1 MFELDQLIGYG
12 GGARVACL
20 LTETVGPGFDSQ
32 RRLKFFSLHSGFLL
46 QLLQHLGRQFFLLF
60 LSLSLPIQF
69 ADTKP
74 TLFLPSSFS

>member
-1 MFELDQLIGYG
+1 MGHG
-12 GGARVACL
+12 GGIGIVCSL
-20 LTETVGPGFDSQ
+20 METVVRGFDSQ

-74 TLFLPSSFS
+74 KLFLPSSFS